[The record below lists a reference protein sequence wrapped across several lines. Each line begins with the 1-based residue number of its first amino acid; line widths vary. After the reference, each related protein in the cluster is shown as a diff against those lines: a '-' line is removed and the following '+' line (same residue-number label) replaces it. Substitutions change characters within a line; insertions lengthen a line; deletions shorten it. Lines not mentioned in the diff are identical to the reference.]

1 MNLLPFIAAIKDTDE
16 KFFEVMKSLQ
26 ELVHSE
32 SSLDAKTKMMISL
45 AVDAT
50 VGADEGVKTISGIL
64 RQMGVTDEQI
74 AEVLRIT
81 YFTKANST
89 LVTSMAA
96 FQQPK

>member
-1 MNLLPFIAAIKDTDE
+1 MSLLPFIAAIKDRDE
-16 KFFEVMKSLQ
+16 KFFELMKGLQ
-26 ELVHSE
+26 ELVYSE
-32 SSLDAKTKMMISL
+32 SSLDAKTKLMISL
-45 AVDAT
+45 AVDAAE
-50 VGADEGVKTISGIL
+50 GADEGVATISNIL

-96 FQQPK
+96 FKK

>member
-1 MNLLPFIAAIKDTDE
+1 MSKLPFISTIKDRDE
-16 KFFEVMKSLQ
+16 KFYELMNSLE
-26 ELVHSE
+26 ELVHGE
-32 SSLDAKTKMMISL
+32 SSLDPKTKMMISL

-50 VGADEGVKTISGIL
+50 VGADEGVKTIANIL

-74 AEVLRIT
+74 SEVLRIT

-96 FQQPK
+96 FKK

>member
-1 MNLLPFIAAIKDTDE
+1 MTLLPFISAIKDRDE
-16 KFFEVMKSLQ
+16 KFFELMKGLQ

-32 SSLDAKTKMMISL
+32 SAIDAKTKMMISL
-45 AVDAT
+45 AVDAA
-50 VGADEGVKTISGIL
+50 VGADEGVATISDIL

-96 FQQPK
+96 FRK

>member
-1 MNLLPFIAAIKDTDE
+1 MSLLPFISAIKDRDE
-16 KFFEVMKSLQ
+16 KFFELTKSLQ

-32 SSLDAKTKMMISL
+32 SAIDAKTKLMISL
-45 AVDAT
+45 AVDAA
-50 VGADEGVKTISGIL
+50 VGADDGVAAISDIL

-96 FQQPK
+96 FKK

>member
-1 MNLLPFIAAIKDTDE
+1 MELLPFIAAIKDRDE
-16 KFFEVMKSLQ
+16 KFFELMKGLQ
-26 ELVHSE
+26 ELVNSE
-32 SSLDAKTKMMISL
+32 SSLDAKTKLMISL
-45 AVDAT
+45 AVDASE
-50 VGADEGVKTISGIL
+50 GADQGVAAIANIL

-96 FQQPK
+96 FKK

>member
-1 MNLLPFIAAIKDTDE
+1 MSLLPFISAIKDRDE
-16 KFFEVMKSLQ
+16 KFFELMKGLQ
-26 ELVHSE
+26 ELVYSE
-32 SSLDAKTKMMISL
+32 SAIDAKTKLMISL

-50 VGADEGVKTISGIL
+50 VGADEGVATISDIL

-96 FQQPK
+96 FKK